1 MVRDISYYTYVDK
14 VGHFVTSSMFD
25 GEQTHPHLSDVCFLN
40 LSCISFCSVF
50 SGVQMRLIIISW
62 KKSENKRMI
71 RQYNINSYEKSYANK
86 GFLREIIPNNSVAS
100 QKFFTLMWVFRMS

>member
-1 MVRDISYYTYVDK
+1 
-14 VGHFVTSSMFD
+14 
-25 GEQTHPHLSDVCFLN
+25 
-40 LSCISFCSVF
+40 
-50 SGVQMRLIIISW
+50 
-62 KKSENKRMI
+62 MI